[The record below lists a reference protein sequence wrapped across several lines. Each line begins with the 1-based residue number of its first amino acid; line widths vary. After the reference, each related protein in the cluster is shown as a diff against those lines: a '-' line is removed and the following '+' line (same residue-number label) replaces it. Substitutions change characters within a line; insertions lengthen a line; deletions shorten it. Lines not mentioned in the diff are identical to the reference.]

1 MSKRQ
6 KSAFKKITNNL
17 GQLSRTELEE
27 LKVIVEA
34 LLEATESN
42 DLQEPKE
49 VSLST
54 PKEKEDLMALSYQQA
69 KAGLKPKKGHIE
81 EKIIRG
87 YGPYLYLRFW
97 KEGSLKSLYIG
108 KKGGS

>member
-1 MSKRQ
+1 MKR
-6 KSAFKKITNNL
+6 KKMAKRKTSVFKKITNNL

-27 LKVIVEA
+27 LQVIVEA
-34 LLEATESN
+34 LLEAT
-42 DLQEPKE
+42 DDAEPPEIYPEKKE
-49 VSLST
+49 ELMRLSF
-54 PKEKEDLMALSYQQA
+54 QQA
-69 KAGLKPKKGHIE
+69 KAGQKPKKGHIE

-97 KEGSLKSLYIG
+97 QEGSLKSLYIG

>member
-1 MSKRQ
+1 MAKR
-6 KSAFKKITNNL
+6 KTSGFKKITNNL
-17 GQLSRTELEE
+17 GQLSRSE
-27 LKVIVEA
+27 LKELNEIVSA
-34 LLEATESN
+34 LLEATDDDS
-42 DLQEPKE
+42 PPE
-49 VSLST
+49 VS
-54 PKEKEDLMALSYQQA
+54 PQKKEDLMQLSYQQA
-69 KAGLKPKKGHIE
+69 KAGQKPKKGHIE